1 MGQEA
6 TSQIGLGMVEPPG
19 QGKLQEAMQRYQD
32 SLAIRQKLTEAGPT
46 DLVWQADLS
55 ASYQKAGN
63 ILGAQGKLNEAM
75 KDAMRARD
83 TAALGTIRMILAKL
97 KEVDIASRTEANR
110 EGVADDKIL
119 SMMQGMIK
127 QRNES
132 ITLYEKGN
140 RADLADKEK
149 AEIGVIERFLPQQM
163 DEAAVEAAVKE
174 AVASSGA
181 KSIKDM
187 GGVMAALKAK
197 YAGQMDFAKASAVV
211 KKTLAG

>member
-1 MGQEA
+1 MLRE
-6 TSQIGLGMVEPPG
+6 
-19 QGKLQEAMQRYQD
+19 
-32 SLAIRQKLTEAGPT
+32 
-46 DLVWQADLS
+46 
-55 ASYQKAGN
+55 
-63 ILGAQGKLNEAM
+63 KLNEAL
-75 KDAMRARD
+75 KEAMRGRD
-83 TAALGTIRMILAKL
+83 MAAVGTIRLILAKL
-97 KEVDIASRTEANR
+97 KEVDIAARTEANR

-187 GGVMAALKAK
+187 GGVMAALKTK
-197 YAGQMDFAKASAVV
+197 YAGQMDFAKASAAV
-211 KKTLAG
+211 KKALSG

>member
-1 MGQEA
+1 M
-6 TSQIGLGMVEPPG
+6 L
-19 QGKLQEAMQRYQD
+19 RD
-32 SLAIRQKLTEAGPT
+32 
-46 DLVWQADLS
+46 
-55 ASYQKAGN
+55 
-63 ILGAQGKLNEAM
+63 KLNEAL
-75 KDAMRARD
+75 KEAMRAGDAPARD
-83 TAALGTIRMILAKL
+83 TVRLILAKL
-97 KEVDIASRTEANR
+97 KEVDIAQRTEANR
-110 EGVADDKIL
+110 EGVGDDKIL
-119 SMMQGMIK
+119 SMLQGMIK

-132 ITLYEKGN
+132 IQLYQKGN
-140 RADLADKEK
+140 RTDLADKEK

>member
-1 MGQEA
+1 MLRE
-6 TSQIGLGMVEPPG
+6 
-19 QGKLQEAMQRYQD
+19 
-32 SLAIRQKLTEAGPT
+32 
-46 DLVWQADLS
+46 
-55 ASYQKAGN
+55 
-63 ILGAQGKLNEAM
+63 KLNEAL
-75 KDAMRARD
+75 KEAMRGRD
-83 TAALGTIRMILAKL
+83 MAAVGTIRLILAKL
-97 KEVDIASRTEANR
+97 KEVDIAARTEANR